1 MDISLIL
8 TRKYPDSEWYENGND
23 YSQLV
28 WLSETPKPTKEE
40 LEALWPEVESEINK
54 ELVEK
59 ARADAYR
66 ETADPLFFQYQRGEA
81 TEQQWLDAVQAVKDA
96 YPYEVA

>member
-8 TRKYPDSEWYENGND
+8 GRKYPESEWYENGND
-23 YSQLV
+23 YDQLV
-28 WLSETPKPTKEE
+28 WLSETPKPTKQE

-54 ELVEK
+54 ELIEK
-59 ARADAYR
+59 ARAAAYR